1 MLHEVC
7 SHFNN
12 KMYRLEPDVS
22 SGFCGLN
29 YVRRLSVMPKS
40 KSIKKKSHSGKNR
53 TPISGH
59 TRVGKQLLPP
69 FAEMEGKVAFSSWTN
84 ERMPEML
91 WAVIVRAIDGQD
103 FAISQF
109 RRIINFIGNHE
120 RKEEFSDLTHTGISK
135 IDSTIRAELIACITK
150 HPDIARGLTILRL
163 FNDLPAAADWLV
175 CIPEHAP
182 DIELLMTAVG
192 QNLSHQS
199 QEATDCR
206 WLRLMAQLAAG
217 KLHVPREMAEEWIG
231 YPGVGDQKAVRPSIR
246 ASEIA
251 LTSMDPPDTTWA
263 DSFWLKAWHNTPC
276 LVLNNETIAK
286 PAVVPVTRTAISD
299 LVEKLEEHWQ
309 GTHSTTSV
317 DARHDSVFGI
327 AFYALR
333 LIDELLGVGVRNG
346 ILGRLG
352 LRTLLE
358 AYVSIHY
365 LLHKDDEA
373 LWKKWRAYG
382 AGQAKL
388 NALRFD
394 TDMDP
399 PKFINIEWIEQI
411 AGEDIWEEFLNIALG
426 SWSGLDLRKLSEQSG
441 CKDQYDTHYSWTSG
455 YVHGTWGPVREAAF
469 TTCGNPLHR
478 MHRYPDQKSL
488 PDIVSDA
495 VDLANRILD
504 DLNSAYPDFLHR
516 IPAQ

>member
-394 TDMDP
+394 TDIDP

>member
-135 IDSTIRAELIACITK
+135 IDSTVRAELIACITK

>member
-1 MLHEVC
+1 
-7 SHFNN
+7 
-12 KMYRLEPDVS
+12 
-22 SGFCGLN
+22 
-29 YVRRLSVMPKS
+29 MPKS
-40 KSIKKKSHSGKNR
+40 KNRRKQSRSGKNR

-69 FAEMEGKVAFSSWTN
+69 FAKMEGKVAFSSWTN

-91 WAVIVRAIDGQD
+91 WAVVVRAIDGQD

-109 RRIINFIGNHE
+109 WRIINFVKTHE
-120 RKEEFSDLTHTGISK
+120 RSEELSDLTHTGISK
-135 IDSTIRAELIACITK
+135 IDAELRAELIACITY
-150 HPDIARGLTILRL
+150 HPAIVEALTILRL
-163 FNDLPAAADWLV
+163 FSNLPAATDWMTF
-175 CIPEHAP
+175 IPKHDP

-192 QNLSHQS
+192 QNLWHQS

-206 WLRLMAQLAAG
+206 WLRLMAQLATG
-217 KLHVPREMAEEWIG
+217 RLRVPREMAEQLNG
-231 YPGVGDQKAVRPSIR
+231 YPGIGDQRSVRPIIR
-246 ASEIA
+246 AAEMA
-251 LTSMDPPDTTWA
+251 PASMDPTDTTWA
-263 DSFWLKAWHNTPC
+263 DSFWLDAWNNTSC
-276 LVLNNETIAK
+276 LVLNNET
-286 PAVVPVTRTAISD
+286 VVHPVAEPITRAAISD
-299 LVEKLEEHWQ
+299 LLGVLKEHWQ

-327 AFYALR
+327 ALYALR
-333 LIDELLGVGVRNG
+333 LVSELLGIGVGTG

-358 AYVSIHY
+358 AYVSLHY
-365 LLHKDDEA
+365 LLYKDDDA

-394 TDMDP
+394 TDMEP
-399 PKFINIEWIEQI
+399 PKFINIEWMEQI
-411 AGEDIWEEFLNIALG
+411 AGEDIWEEFLTIELG
-426 SWSGLDLRKLSEQSG
+426 SWSGLDLRKLSEHSG

-455 YVHGTWGPVREAAF
+455 YVHGTWGPIREASF

-488 PDIVSDA
+488 PDTITDA

-504 DLNSAYPDFLHR
+504 DLEVAYPGFPHR
-516 IPAQ
+516 ISEQ

>member
-1 MLHEVC
+1 
-7 SHFNN
+7 
-12 KMYRLEPDVS
+12 
-22 SGFCGLN
+22 
-29 YVRRLSVMPKS
+29 MPKS
-40 KSIKKKSHSGKNR
+40 KVSKKKSRSGKNR

-69 FAEMEGKVAFSSWTN
+69 FAKMEGKVAFSSWTN

-120 RKEEFSDLTHTGISK
+120 RSEELSDLTHTGISK
-135 IDSTIRAELIACITK
+135 IDPALRAELIACITS
-150 HPDIARGLTILRL
+150 HPAIAEALTILRL
-163 FNDLPAAADWLV
+163 FDDLPAAPDWMV

-192 QNLSHQS
+192 QNLWHQS

-206 WLRLMAQLAAG
+206 WFRLMAQLAAG
-217 KLHVPREMAEEWIG
+217 KLHVPREMAEKWIG
-231 YPGVGDQKAVRPSIR
+231 YPDVGDQKSVRPSIR
-246 ASEIA
+246 AAEIA
-251 LTSMDPPDTTWA
+251 PASMDPPDTTWA
-263 DSFWLKAWHNTPC
+263 DSFWREAWHNTPC
-276 LVLNNETIAK
+276 LVLNNETVAK
-286 PAVVPVTRTAISD
+286 PAAVPVTRTAVSD
-299 LVEKLEEHWQ
+299 LIGKLEEHWQ

-333 LIDELLGVGVRNG
+333 LIDELLGIGVSTG

-394 TDMDP
+394 TDMEP
-399 PKFINIEWIEQI
+399 PRFINIEWIEQI
-411 AGEDIWEEFLNIALG
+411 AGEDIWEEFLNIELG

-455 YVHGTWGPVREAAF
+455 YVHGTWGPVREASF

-488 PDIVSDA
+488 PDTVSDA

-504 DLNSAYPDFLHR
+504 DLNAAYPEFLHR
-516 IPAQ
+516 IPVQ